1 VDFLNAA
8 LSDRLGALATATAPL
23 ALWPDGDDE
32 RETVNVRCGFTASE
46 GFQLV
51 AADYC
56 QVELRI
62 LAHFSGDQVLCCAFR
77 SGADPFIL
85 IAARW
90 CGSET
95 AAVTAEQ
102 RSRVKQIC
110 YALIYGAGPALVA
123 EQAGISE
130 DEAAAITFLAG
141 VKDQCRRQ
149 GYVETLLGRRRYLP
163 NIRSED
169 PQLRSR
175 AERQAVN
182 TLIQGS
188 AADLIKL
195 AMINIHCKLAQL
207 SREREHASPLFFRRP
222 RSNPGAGLY
231 RLLDDVRPVLQV
243 HDELLFEARRAD
255 APALAAIVRECM
267 QSAVVLRW
275 GALRPLESESAP
287 ILEPAP
293 QPGDSLAS
301 EGGHSESLFSKVVG
315 AFYAPNASDR
325 PVHSEGRGDGL
336 PAGAGAT
343 GAGGHTSAPPIVRAL
358 FGRD

>member
-1 VDFLNAA
+1 
-8 LSDRLGALATATAPL
+8 
-23 ALWPDGDDE
+23 
-32 RETVNVRCGFTASE
+32 
-46 GFQLV
+46 
-51 AADYC
+51 
-56 QVELRI
+56 
-62 LAHFSGDQVLCCAFR
+62 
-77 SGADPFIL
+77 
-85 IAARW
+85 
-90 CGSET
+90 
-95 AAVTAEQ
+95 
-102 RSRVKQIC
+102 
-110 YALIYGAGPALVA
+110 
-123 EQAGISE
+123 
-130 DEAAAITFLAG
+130 
-141 VKDQCRRQ
+141 
-149 GYVETLLGRRRYLP
+149 
-163 NIRSED
+163 
-169 PQLRSR
+169 
-175 AERQAVN
+175 
-182 TLIQGS
+182 
-188 AADLIKL
+188 
-195 AMINIHCKLAQL
+195 MINIHCKLAQL

-267 QSAVVLRW
+267 QSAVVLRVPLSVKLSWGDNW